1 MKIRTKIVRLIKLG
15 LVLALPSLAGC
26 ARIIVYEYQAT
37 SWSIEEDLALEIST
51 FPADYGSEG
60 FHIPFL
66 FLESHTADHVLFQVY
81 IRNVQDEIYNSSK
94 GIDSCI
100 IQAFSYQFKGE
111 DPVILIDEDTPVK
124 AAFWQQGED
133 PLPYVTDEAVEIR
146 IRFKLNGKEHTRE
159 GTMKAKRDPGKT
171 YPLLIDA
178 LWAT

>member
-1 MKIRTKIVRLIKLG
+1 MKIHTKIFGLIKLG

-51 FPADYGSEG
+51 FPADYGSDG
-60 FHIPFL
+60 THIPFL

-111 DPVILIDEDTPVK
+111 DPVILIDENAPVR
-124 AAFWQQGED
+124 AASWQQSED
-133 PLPYVTDEAVEIR
+133 PLPYVPDEEVEVR

-159 GTMKAKRDPGKT
+159 GTMKAKREPGKT
-171 YPLLIDA
+171 APLLINA

>member
-51 FPADYGSEG
+51 FPANYGSDG
-60 FHIPFL
+60 AHIPFL

-124 AAFWQQGED
+124 AAFWQQGEA
-133 PLPYVTDEAVEIR
+133 PLPYMADEAVEVR
-146 IRFKLNGKEHTRE
+146 IRFKLNGKERTLE
-159 GTMKAKRDPGKT
+159 GTMKARRAPGKT
-171 YPLLIDA
+171 SPLIINA